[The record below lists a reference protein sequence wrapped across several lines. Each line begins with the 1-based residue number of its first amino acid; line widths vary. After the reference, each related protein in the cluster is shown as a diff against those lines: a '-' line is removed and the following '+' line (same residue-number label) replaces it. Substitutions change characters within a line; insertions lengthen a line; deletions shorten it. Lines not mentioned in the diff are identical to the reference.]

1 MEDYLLIILRTVIG
15 YSFLFVLMKFMGKR
29 EIGQLSLFDLI
40 IILSIADIMV
50 IGIGQ
55 FEDDLLFTFIPMF
68 VVAILQKMIA
78 LISLKSKKIR
88 TFFEGNESYI
98 IVNSKINLKEMKKQR
113 YNMDDLYAQLRNQ
126 GIKAIMEV
134 EYAVLED
141 SGSLS
146 VFRKKQEFDVSF
158 PVIISGEI
166 NEDALKITGYD
177 VKWLEQELLKQ
188 KKELKNVLGA
198 NIYDNQ
204 LVIVETIKI

>member
-55 FEDDLLFTFIPMF
+55 FEDDLLFTFIPML

-188 KKELKNVLGA
+188 KMELKNVLGA

>member
-1 MEDYLLIILRTVIG
+1 MEDYLLIVLRTVIG

-55 FEDDLLFTFIPMF
+55 FEDDLLFTFIPML

-98 IVNSKINLKEMKKQR
+98 IVNSKINLNEMKKQR
-113 YNMDDLYAQLRNQ
+113 YNMDDLYAQLRNE

-177 VKWLEQELLKQ
+177 VKWVEQELLKQ
-188 KKELKNVLGA
+188 KIELKNVLGA
-198 NIYDNQ
+198 NIYDNR
-204 LVIVETIKI
+204 LVIVETLKI